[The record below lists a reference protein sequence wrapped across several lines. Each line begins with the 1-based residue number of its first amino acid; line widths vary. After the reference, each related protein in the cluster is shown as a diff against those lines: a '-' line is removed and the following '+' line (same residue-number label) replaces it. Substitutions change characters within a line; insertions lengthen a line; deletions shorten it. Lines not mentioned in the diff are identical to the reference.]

1 MFCSSRQETYWKYE
15 PTAVPMTPPTS
26 PRIDKCLKNTTVSS
40 AKSSFFLNRPKM
52 LVVPRR
58 SQSPARCWTGSASS
72 RVGGRKIVNEHHDA
86 RAVAAK
92 IETERGP
99 LPVNPTVAGILGV
112 QHPLPVTQTGD
123 PGAAGLLPQDI
134 SVGQAP
140 FAARFFYDLS
150 EPVRDRT
157 EKPVPCVNDLV
168 RGVLSTLRGW
178 ITSKRR
184 TASRRRIRLREG
196 RFGAPR
202 DEGQNQ
208 EGGPHHSLH
217 RVLHSRESCSTVTT
231 KLCGFIF
238 APARTQGAI
247 ISIMILM
254 PANALSISLCTR
266 STSDLRNVCSCR
278 GSGESISSP
287 SIEFEV
293 RRKTEDKILS
303 ASTSIWVTGPRF
315 LADRGSGD
323 GASRRNAGFP
333 PAFVASTQEYL

>member
-1 MFCSSRQETYWKYE
+1 
-15 PTAVPMTPPTS
+15 MTPPTS

-72 RVGGRKIVNEHHDA
+72 RVGGRKIVNEHHGA

-178 ITSKRR
+178 IASK
-184 TASRRRIRLREG
+184 RRIRLREG
-196 RFGAPR
+196 RFGDPR

-217 RVLHSRESCSTVTT
+217 RVLHSRESCSTVTDEIVRIQ
-231 KLCGFIF
+231 IF
-238 APARTQGAI
+238 APARTARTQGAI
-247 ISIMILM
+247 VSIMI
-254 PANALSISLCTR
+254 
-266 STSDLRNVCSCR
+266 
-278 GSGESISSP
+278 
-287 SIEFEV
+287 
-293 RRKTEDKILS
+293 
-303 ASTSIWVTGPRF
+303 
-315 LADRGSGD
+315 
-323 GASRRNAGFP
+323 
-333 PAFVASTQEYL
+333 